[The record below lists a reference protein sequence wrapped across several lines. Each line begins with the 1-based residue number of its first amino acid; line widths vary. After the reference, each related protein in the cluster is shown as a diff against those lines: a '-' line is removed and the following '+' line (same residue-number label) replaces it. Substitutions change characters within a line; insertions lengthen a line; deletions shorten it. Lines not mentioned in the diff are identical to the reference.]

1 MTTLDCKNHIAF
13 LTLANLPDNK
23 IIRPDFIDVEQ
34 LNHFLQT
41 NNCKALIISGKGRHF
56 SSGADLSHLQKLHT
70 QGTLI
75 SAITKGKEL
84 LSFLYNLNIP
94 VISAIEGACFGGGLE
109 IALTSHIRVVS
120 AKAMLAFP
128 ETMQNLMPGLTG
140 NVILRKYLT
149 MGKSIEMLLSNR
161 LLSGEEAV
169 REGLADYVC
178 PNRQTLQF
186 ATGLAEK
193 MTSGRPL
200 KVINNVMIAVK
211 NAYELPY
218 EQALEEETKLFCQLA
233 KNMNN
238 HE

>member
-1 MTTLDCKNHIAF
+1 MTTLDCKNNIAF
-13 LTLANLPDNK
+13 LTLVNPPDNK
-23 IIRPDFIDVEQ
+23 ILRPDFTDKEQ
-34 LNHFLQT
+34 LDHFLQSHK
-41 NNCKALIISGKGRHF
+41 CKALIISGAGRHF
-56 SSGADLSHLQKLHT
+56 SSGADLNHLQKLNAE
-70 QGTLI
+70 GTLI
-75 SAITKGKEL
+75 STITKGKEL
-84 LSFLYNLNIP
+84 LNYLYELNIP

-109 IALTSHIRVVS
+109 IALFSHIRVVS

-128 ETMQNLMPGLTG
+128 ETMHNLMPGLGG
-140 NVILRKYLT
+140 NVVIKRYLT

-169 REGLADYVC
+169 REGLADYIC

-186 ATGLAEK
+186 ATNLSEK

-211 NAYELPY
+211 NAYVLPY
-218 EQALEEETKLFCQLA
+218 EQALEEETRLFCQLA
-233 KNMNN
+233 KTMNT